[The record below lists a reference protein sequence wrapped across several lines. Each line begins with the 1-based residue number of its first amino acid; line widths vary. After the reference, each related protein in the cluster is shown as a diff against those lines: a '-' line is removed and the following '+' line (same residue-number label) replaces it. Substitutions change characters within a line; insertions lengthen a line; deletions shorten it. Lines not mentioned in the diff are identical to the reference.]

1 VHVDQRGGLTAAHPA
16 ARNALKPCGVLRG
29 NAVPQVANR
38 AFTISC
44 AVDTSES
51 DAVILA
57 HGGLAAGDALYI

>member
-1 VHVDQRGGLTAAHPA
+1 VHDAQRGGLTGACHAAL
-16 ARNALKPCGVLRG
+16 NALKPGDTLRG

-44 AVDTSES
+44 TVETSDS

-57 HGGLAAGDALYI
+57 HGGLAGHALRI